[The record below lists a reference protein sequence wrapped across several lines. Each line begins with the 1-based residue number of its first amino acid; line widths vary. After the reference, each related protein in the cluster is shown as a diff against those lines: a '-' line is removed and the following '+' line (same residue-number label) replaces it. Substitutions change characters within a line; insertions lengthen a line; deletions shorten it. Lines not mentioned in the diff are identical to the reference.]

1 MPFDPNRVRAVLF
14 DVDGTLADTDDAY
27 IQRAGRLMR
36 RLSFI
41 FPQKDPTNFLRWSLM
56 ISETPLNLLMG
67 FPDWLGVDDEL
78 ARLFDWLT
86 TRRSPAVAGH
96 PPSGVP
102 ASVGAV
108 ADLATTPGEPPETSG
123 HFVLMNGVDQLIANL
138 TARYSLAVVTA
149 RGERAA
155 LAFLDQFGLRHHFGA
170 VASAQTAPHT
180 KPYPDPVLWSA
191 QKLGVPVEHCLM
203 VGDTTVDI
211 LAGKRAGAQTVGVL
225 CGFGEREELERT
237 GASLILETTSE
248 LGPLLLEASAPPALG
263 GNR

>member
-1 MPFDPNRVRAVLF
+1 MPLDTARIRAILF
-14 DVDGTLADTDDAY
+14 DVDGTLADTDDAF

-36 RLSFI
+36 RLHFL
-41 FPQKDPTNFLRWSLM
+41 FPQRDPTNFLRWSLM
-56 ISETPLNLLMG
+56 ISETPLNLLLG

-78 ARLFDWLT
+78 AKLFDWLT
-86 TRRSPAVAGH
+86 TRRAPAGAPH
-96 PPSGVP
+96 AREGVP

-108 ADLATTPGEPPETSG
+108 ADAASAPGEPPETAG
-123 HFVLMNGVDQLIANL
+123 HFVLMAGVEQLLADL
-138 TARYSLAVVTA
+138 APRYPLAVVTA

-155 LAFLDQFGLRHHFGA
+155 LAFLDQFGLRGTFGA

-191 QKLGVPVEHCLM
+191 QQLGVPVENCLM

-225 CGFGEREELERT
+225 CGFGQRDELERT
-237 GASLILETTSE
+237 GATAILKTTAE
-248 LGPLLLEASAPPALG
+248 LGPLLLAA
-263 GNR
+263 